1 MDLQRTLRKRIE
13 VSEMT
18 TTEATST
25 RNPGYLDLLGSG
37 VLKERV
43 RLAGQHLEQCDL
55 CARYCR
61 VNRLKTTEGA
71 ICQTGEQ
78 ALVYSFGAHY
88 GEEQPISGWMGSG
101 AIFFGRC
108 NLHCVYCQNWE
119 ISQTGAGRSATPD
132 QIALIMLAL
141 QKRGCHNINLVS
153 PSHVVAQI
161 VSAIFIAAQHGLHIP
176 LVYNTGGYDSLE
188 ALQLLDGIIDIYMPD
203 MKYGSS
209 TASRRLSGVSDYPD
223 INRAAVREMHR
234 QVGDLVL
241 DSHGLAV
248 RGLLVRHLVLPGDV
262 AGSNEVLDFI
272 AKDISPLTYV
282 NLMDQYYPW
291 YRAEDFAPLDRSILR
306 GEYRRVL
313 DMADRHGLRRVDEH
327 RERRRL
333 GI

>member
-1 MDLQRTLRKRIE
+1 
-13 VSEMT
+13 MT

-37 VLKERV
+37 VLKDRV
-43 RLAGQHLEQCDL
+43 QLACQHLEQCDL

-88 GEEQPISGWMGSG
+88 GEEEPISGWMGSG

-108 NLHCVYCQNWE
+108 NPHCVFCQNWE

-203 MKYGSS
+203 MKYGTS
-209 TASRRLSGVSDYPD
+209 TASRRLASSSWAASTSC
-223 INRAAVREMHR
+223 RAYRTTPISIARQFGRCTGRWVTLYSTATASQFEACSCAISSCPAMRPAATRSLTSLPKTSHR
-234 QVGDLVL
+234 
-241 DSHGLAV
+241 
-248 RGLLVRHLVLPGDV
+248 
-262 AGSNEVLDFI
+262 
-272 AKDISPLTYV
+272 SPML
-282 NLMDQYYPW
+282 
-291 YRAEDFAPLDRSILR
+291 I
-306 GEYRRVL
+306 
-313 DMADRHGLRRVDEH
+313 
-327 RERRRL
+327 
-333 GI
+333 

>member
-1 MDLQRTLRKRIE
+1 
-13 VSEMT
+13 MT
-18 TTEATST
+18 TTEGEKI
-25 RNPGYLDLLGSG
+25 RDPGYLHLLGSG
-37 VLKERV
+37 VLKDRV
-43 RLAGQHLEQCDL
+43 RLAYQHMEQCDL

-61 VNRLKTTEGA
+61 VNRLKTTEKA
-71 ICQTGEQ
+71 ICRTGEQ
-78 ALVYSFGAHY
+78 ALVHSFGPHY
-88 GEEQPISGWMGSG
+88 GEEESISGWMGSG

-108 NLHCVYCQNWE
+108 SLHCVFCQNWE
-119 ISQTGAGRSATPD
+119 ISQTSAGRSATPD

-161 VSAIFIAAQHGLHIP
+161 VSAIFIAAQHGLRLP

-203 MKYGSS
+203 MKYGTSE
-209 TASRRLSGVSDYPD
+209 ASRRFSGVSNYPEV
-223 INRAAVREMHR
+223 NRAAVREMYR

-241 DSHGLAV
+241 DDDGLAV
-248 RGLLVRHLVLPGDV
+248 RGLLVRHLVLPSDV
-262 AGSNEVLDFI
+262 AGSDEVLHFI
-272 AKDISPLTYV
+272 AEQISPLTYV

-291 YRAEDFAPLDRSILR
+291 YRADDFPPLDRSIR
-306 GEYRRVL
+306 QGEYHRVRQ
-313 DMADRHGLRRVDEH
+313 MAERHGLHRLDEH

>member
-1 MDLQRTLRKRIE
+1 
-13 VSEMT
+13 MT
-18 TTEATST
+18 TTEAAST

-37 VLKERV
+37 VLNDRV
-43 RLAGQHLEQCDL
+43 QLACQHLEQCDL

-71 ICQTGEQ
+71 ICRTGEH
-78 ALVYSFGAHY
+78 ALVYSFGPHY
-88 GEEQPISGWMGSG
+88 GEEEPISGWMGSG

-108 NLHCVYCQNWE
+108 NLHCVFCQNWE
-119 ISQTGAGRSATPD
+119 ISQTGAARSATPD
-132 QIALIMLAL
+132 QIALMMLAL

-161 VSAIFIAAQHGLHIP
+161 VSAILIAAQHGLHIP

-203 MKYGSS
+203 MKYGTS

-282 NLMDQYYPW
+282 NLMDQYYPR

-313 DMADRHGLRRVDEH
+313 DMAERHGLRRVDEH